1 MAAAGCV
8 TAIRRILEACNKD
21 KQQLGAIL
29 PIVYPILLH
38 SLTPDGLDCIDE
50 GIDCVNIFLYYACS
64 TETRVPAE
72 LWKLVPQMMFVTA
85 GNDDDIDG
93 GFAFEM
99 LGQVVICLQNFIA
112 KDPQTFLAVGEGQ
125 TETYFELTV
134 KFMRR
139 LMVVNAN
146 SKHKQDGISTLR
158 VLISIFENL
167 PGQIEQAMPMLV
179 GMLLA
184 ELKMAFEGSSPSNY
198 KSMLLQS
205 LSMALYNSSATT
217 LAIIENEQQTFAVF
231 GNWL

>member
-1 MAAAGCV
+1 
-8 TAIRRILEACNKD
+8 
-21 KQQLGAIL
+21 
-29 PIVYPILLH
+29 
-38 SLTPDGLDCIDE
+38 
-50 GIDCVNIFLYYACS
+50 
-64 TETRVPAE
+64 
-72 LWKLVPQMMFVTA
+72 MFVTA

>member
-1 MAAAGCV
+1 
-8 TAIRRILEACNKD
+8 
-21 KQQLGAIL
+21 
-29 PIVYPILLH
+29 
-38 SLTPDGLDCIDE
+38 
-50 GIDCVNIFLYYACS
+50 
-64 TETRVPAE
+64 
-72 LWKLVPQMMFVTA
+72 MFVTA
-85 GNDDDIDG
+85 GNDNDIDG

-99 LGQVVICLQNFIA
+99 LGQVVIVLQNFIA
-112 KDPQTFLAVGEGQ
+112 KDPQTFLSVGEGQ

-198 KSMLLQS
+198 KSMLL
-205 LSMALYNSSATT
+205 
-217 LAIIENEQQTFAVF
+217 
-231 GNWL
+231 